1 MLDQDLLERISK
13 LEALVDS
20 LCVGACG
27 WKDNPG
33 LYTVIK
39 NKALY
44 RGQVVL
50 REAEARNRLKEL
62 QQEQAILLED
72 YPSLREQA

>member
-1 MLDQDLLERISK
+1 MNEELIERISK
-13 LEALVDS
+13 LETLVDS
-20 LCVGACG
+20 LCVGASG
-27 WKDNPG
+27 WKEDQYIYHS
-33 LYTVIK
+33 LR

-62 QQEQAILLED
+62 QREQEILLED
-72 YPSLREQA
+72 YPQLKDQA